1 MVTSRKRSAF
11 GSVTLYG
18 AAIALVL
25 LGVSGRNPAILRLGM
40 VPRLERGITL
50 NPVPRQWN
58 GVPGGALPSPS
69 ALPPRQGRLPRAA
82 ARFNRRMV

>member
-11 GSVTLYG
+11 GSIILFG

-40 VPRLERGITL
+40 VPRLERWITL
-50 NPVPRQWN
+50 NPLPRQWN
-58 GVPGGALPSPS
+58 GVPGGGLPSPS
-69 ALPPRQGRLPRAA
+69 ALPPHQGRLPRSAE
-82 ARFNRRMV
+82 RFTRHVV